1 MRSLK
6 MSKFLNLVMVMVAT
20 SSTTAMRECNIVDWG
35 AVGDATTSATE
46 AIIDA
51 VEACGAD
58 GAGGR
63 IVIPFDD
70 SSRGLNRFLT
80 GSFELLYDHLEFHI
94 EAGATLLGSTLE
106 DDYPL
111 IPILPSYGTGR
122 DVDSEQ
128 RYRPLIFASNVTR
141 LSLTGGGVV
150 DGQGETW
157 WVKHFARQLLWSRPR
172 LVECMY
178 CTDVLIEDLT
188 FQNSPFWTIHPYAS
202 QGVTVRRV
210 TVTAPGWA
218 PNTDGVDP
226 DSCRDVLIQDC
237 VFKAGDDG
245 VAIKSGLNE
254 YGRSFGMPS
263 ENIRVENTTVEPE
276 FDNGSTNGVSIG
288 SEMSG
293 GVRNVT
299 VDGLFVANCAVGVY
313 IKSMD
318 GRGGVVEDISFRNV
332 VAEQVIEPIRFA
344 MDYTYRRRRRLGA
357 LEGDGG
363 DDGGGDDDD
372 TTPYFRNLSVINL
385 TATRAVVAGTFEGL
399 PASQI
404 EGVYLKDVTVTGKD
418 PGSTQR
424 GRQEGPQFDG
434 PEFKCRNASGIAIR
448 TAPGACF

>member
-1 MRSLK
+1 MGLR
-6 MSKFLNLVMVMVAT
+6 MV
-20 SSTTAMRECNIVDWG
+20 S
-35 AVGDATTSATE
+35 
-46 AIIDA
+46 
-51 VEACGAD
+51 
-58 GAGGR
+58 
-63 IVIPFDD
+63 
-70 SSRGLNRFLT
+70 
-80 GSFELLYDHLEFHI
+80 
-94 EAGATLLGSTLE
+94 
-106 DDYPL
+106 
-111 IPILPSYGTGR
+111 
-122 DVDSEQ
+122 
-128 RYRPLIFASNVTR
+128 
-141 LSLTGGGVV
+141 GGG
-150 DGQGETW
+150 W
-157 WVKHFARQLLWSRPR
+157 WVVGCGLGVVGCGLWVVGCGLCPDRTNHPR
-172 LVECMY
+172 TSELSQNKTEK
-178 CTDVLIEDLT
+178 VLSIPLT
-188 FQNSPFWTIHPYAS
+188 FA
-202 QGVTVRRV
+202 
-210 TVTAPGWA
+210 
-218 PNTDGVDP
+218 
-226 DSCRDVLIQDC
+226 LI
-237 VFKAGDDG
+237 
-245 VAIKSGLNE
+245 L
-254 YGRSFGMPS
+254 
-263 ENIRVENTTVEPE
+263 
-276 FDNGSTNGVSIG
+276 GVSIG

-434 PEFKCRNASGIAIR
+434 PKFKCRNASGIAIR
-448 TAPGACF
+448 TAPEACF